1 MASPPA
7 GCWARLM
14 SSPATV
20 TVESTLFLSD
30 INSLPSTDSGM
41 QALMSR
47 IEAIIE
53 ANLSDGAL
61 VLSISNVSFGSAR
74 RALAETGSEV
84 SFTAEIGYDSSKTSE
99 DTIIAQV
106 VSAAETTTT
115 TTSSS
120 VVATTT
126 TSVSQ
131 VQRNLCVHSPGAVC
145 SDPDFRSIRLL
156 LPNQKRRQPQQ
167 R

>member
-20 TVESTLFLSD
+20 TVESTLSLND

-47 IEAIIE
+47 IKTIIE
-53 ANLSDGAL
+53 ANPSDGGQ
-61 VLSISNVSFGSAR
+61 VLSISNVSFANG
-74 RALAETGSEV
+74 EV
-84 SFTAEIGYDSSKTSE
+84 SYKAEIGYDSSKTSE
-99 DTIIAQV
+99 DSIEAKV

-131 VQRNLCVHSPGAVC
+131 VQRNLCLHSRGTEC
-145 SDPDFRSIRLL
+145 SYYDSLSIRLP
-156 LPNQKRRQPQQ
+156 PNQKRRQPKQ

>member
-74 RALAETGSEV
+74 RALAETGGEV

-131 VQRNLCVHSPGAVC
+131 VQRNLCLHSRGTEC
-145 SDPDFRSIRLL
+145 SYYDSLSVRLP
-156 LPNQKRRQPQQ
+156 PNQKRRQPKQ